1 MQKSII
7 EEYMGKAYIFV
18 ILVITGSCLCAG
30 VTFSSLKL
38 LGFYD
43 TVPWPA
49 LGIFVLTC
57 AIYFIIGLWFIRHS
71 FKIADGEKVLIP
83 RMLAR
88 GKLFI
93 MIILM
98 IQFNFILY
106 MIPSRDFWGYTFY
119 FLILVAFFFDCKMI
133 LFSSVGTVISL
144 IISYIV
150 KGNILLPA
158 KNDDFIPELVVRVIC
173 ITLSVAGIYLI
184 TFFAE
189 HFLINAKKEQLEAN
203 NQRVQNVLE
212 KVTTLAEKL
221 GAASNS
227 LSDISQNESASTEE
241 LAATSETLLENN
253 NVMLEKAAVGK
264 DNLNELDSCNSE
276 MTSKMAVVDDISRK
290 LLEESTSSEA
300 RLNELMEINEQVMKS
315 TQNTKDVAEKLL
327 NGIGEIGITLNVI
340 NEISSSTN
348 LLALN
353 ASIEAARAGEAG
365 RGFAVVAQE
374 VGNLAQGTQNSL
386 DDVQKV
392 VNKIQ
397 NNVSEMS
404 VFVKS
409 NTEKLLQQNE
419 SFLQTFEGIKKMI
432 VILKESLTAINDIHN
447 IHKKQGEV
455 ITHTVNINEEI
466 SAAIEAENQ
475 EFSNIAAMI
484 DSNAMEITEMAN
496 QADVLNNMIEELEA
510 LLQI

>member
-1 MQKSII
+1 M
-7 EEYMGKAYIFV
+7 
-18 ILVITGSCLCAG
+18 
-30 VTFSSLKL
+30 
-38 LGFYD
+38 
-43 TVPWPA
+43 
-49 LGIFVLTC
+49 
-57 AIYFIIGLWFIRHS
+57 
-71 FKIADGEKVLIP
+71 
-83 RMLAR
+83 
-88 GKLFI
+88 
-93 MIILM
+93 
-98 IQFNFILY
+98 
-106 MIPSRDFWGYTFY
+106 
-119 FLILVAFFFDCKMI
+119 
-133 LFSSVGTVISL
+133 
-144 IISYIV
+144 
-150 KGNILLPA
+150 
-158 KNDDFIPELVVRVIC
+158 
-173 ITLSVAGIYLI
+173 
-184 TFFAE
+184 
-189 HFLINAKKEQLEAN
+189 EAN

-276 MTSKMAVVDDISRK
+276 MTSKMAVVDDISKK

>member
-57 AIYFIIGLWFIRHS
+57 AVYFITGLWFIRHS
-71 FKIADGEKVLIP
+71 FKIVDGDKVLIP
-83 RMLAR
+83 RMAAR

-133 LFSSVGTVISL
+133 LISSAATVISL

-158 KNDDFIPELVVRVIC
+158 KNDDFIPELAVRVIC

-189 HFLINAKKEQLEAN
+189 HFLRK
-203 NQRVQNVLE
+203 
-212 KVTTLAEKL
+212 
-221 GAASNS
+221 S

-276 MTSKMAVVDDISRK
+276 MTSKMAVVDDISKK

-327 NGIGEIGITLNVI
+327 SGIGEIGITLNVI

-404 VFVKS
+404 VFVKN
-409 NTEKLLQQNE
+409 NTEKLLKQNE

-432 VILKESLTAINDIHN
+432 VILKDSLTAINDIHN
-447 IHKKQGEV
+447 IHQKQGEV